1 MLLVGAGLL
10 LRSFLRVLDVDL
22 GFRPDRTAALKI
34 DLTDG
39 GDHAKRNPELRAI
52 IDKVT
57 AIPGVESAGVCDMLP
72 LDRNRSWGMQVKG
85 SPQAKARYMNP
96 FVYVVSPGYLETMGM
111 RLTSGRDIGWR
122 AVPGTE
128 NEVVINEAAAREGWP
143 GEDPVGR
150 LVSGLADKDSRV
162 VGVISD
168 VHEISPETPS
178 SPEVYLPMA
187 QSDPEGAE
195 LVIRTKLPLEVVAPS
210 VMAAVRSLNP
220 GQPLTRFRPIGDI
233 VEHSVSPRRFFAE
246 LVSVFAAFGL
256 VLASL
261 GIYGVVSYTVAQQ
274 TQDIG
279 IRMALGATPSR
290 VLADVVGT
298 SLGTAL
304 VGIAA
309 GGVLSVAMG
318 KLMASL
324 LFATPPVD
332 PVTFAGT
339 VSLLVVVAGIAAFL
353 PARRASSINPII
365 AIRGK

>member
-1 MLLVGAGLL
+1 
-10 LRSFLRVLDVDL
+10 
-22 GFRPDRTAALKI
+22 
-34 DLTDG
+34 
-39 GDHAKRNPELRAI
+39 
-52 IDKVT
+52 
-57 AIPGVESAGVCDMLP
+57 
-72 LDRNRSWGMQVKG
+72 
-85 SPQAKARYMNP
+85 
-96 FVYVVSPGYLETMGM
+96 
-111 RLTSGRDIGWR
+111 
-122 AVPGTE
+122 
-128 NEVVINEAAAREGWP
+128 
-143 GEDPVGR
+143 
-150 LVSGLADKDSRV
+150 
-162 VGVISD
+162 
-168 VHEISPETPS
+168 
-178 SPEVYLPMA
+178 
-187 QSDPEGAE
+187 
-195 LVIRTKLPLEVVAPS
+195 
-210 VMAAVRSLNP
+210 MAAVRSLNP

-339 VSLLVVVAGIAAFL
+339 VSLLVVVAGIAAFI